1 VVASAPAAAP
11 HKPATFRYQDPPAA
25 EILTASASSNGE
37 KIELGGLTQVLMR
50 TRAEL
55 LVRS

>member
-11 HKPATFRYQDPPAA
+11 HKPATFRYQDPLAA
-25 EILTASASSNGE
+25 KIVTASASSNGE
-37 KIELGGLTQVLMR
+37 KIELGGLTQVLIR

-55 LVRS
+55 LARS